1 VASFFVQNEGRKMNH
16 AEVAAEKRRAA
27 DPVGEAKRQKEMAE
41 ERKEKRKAAVEDV
54 RVKHTFWLDA
64 FFVGGVVGG
73 WLLGVCVCVCGS
85 QEDAAPVLAPA
96 QSLPRQ

>member
-1 VASFFVQNEGRKMNH
+1 MNH

-54 RVKHTFWLDA
+54 RIKHPPRFGLPIFLW
-64 FFVGGVVGG
+64 VGGGG
-73 WLLGVCVCVCGS
+73 GAGVPECS
-85 QEDAAPVLAPA
+85 SLADAAPMLGPA